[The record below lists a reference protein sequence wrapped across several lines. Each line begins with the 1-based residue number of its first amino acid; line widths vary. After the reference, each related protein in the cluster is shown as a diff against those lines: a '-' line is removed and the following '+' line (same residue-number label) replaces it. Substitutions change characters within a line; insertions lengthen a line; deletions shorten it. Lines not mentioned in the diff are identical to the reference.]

1 MGTSQVSREHFM
13 NVKTQED
20 PSFPDLEFEVLTA
33 WPHASTKG
41 FSTESFSF
49 PWFHSVDGTK
59 DLFEVHYGDQVMLVV
74 TLIVDWIKEA
84 M

>member
-1 MGTSQVSREHFM
+1 M
-13 NVKTQED
+13 
-20 PSFPDLEFEVLTA
+20 LTA

-49 PWFHSVDGTK
+49 PWFHSVDGIK

-74 TLIVDWIKEA
+74 ALIVD
-84 M
+84 